1 MSNENQLAKG
11 AGSVRDA
18 WNDDPEFRA
27 RMERDPKGALE
38 SMGVAL
44 PFDEV
49 RLAVN
54 TADVVHVVLP
64 PDPNAKL
71 RDEQLDAVSGGSR
84 HCADCWTP
92 PPLWRASGCI

>member
-1 MSNENQLAKG
+1 MLNENQLAQ
-11 AGSVRDA
+11 AAESARDA
-18 WNDDPEFRA
+18 WSGDPEFRA

-49 RLAVN
+49 RLAVD
-54 TADVVHVVLP
+54 TADVAHVVFP

-71 RDEQLDAVSGGSR
+71 RDEQIDAVSGGSR
-84 HCADCWTP
+84 YCADCWTP
-92 PPLWRASGCI
+92 SPLQGASGCY